1 MPRTNEPTTDGQN
14 IQAFS
19 AHARKIFQP
28 ARLHANNLLRSVDEL
43 EKLINPV
50 IDSALFLST
59 DHTNAQYNNG
69 LEIMESEWKIKLK
82 QSTDNVDK
90 CIEVVDSVSQLQQL
104 DLKAAGRDSDSSS
117 SIPPLSASNTFVPI
131 TTEPTHSRHTSIS
144 TPQEKDATTQG
155 QS

>member
-1 MPRTNEPTTDGQN
+1 M
-14 IQAFS
+14 
-19 AHARKIFQP
+19 
-28 ARLHANNLLRSVDEL
+28 
-43 EKLINPV
+43 
-50 IDSALFLST
+50 LSI
-59 DHTNAQYNNG
+59 DHTNAQYNDG
-69 LEIMESEWKIKLK
+69 LKIRELQLKANLK
-82 QSTDNVDK
+82 QLTDNVDK
-90 CIEVVDSVSQLQQL
+90 CTEVVDRVSQLQQL